1 VTPVET
7 RSAPSPAQ
15 LRWFGLILAAV
26 FGLVGALVWWHHAA
40 VAAQGLWAA
49 GLGLA
54 LAYYAVR
61 PLRVP
66 LYLAWMQLVAP
77 IGWVVTHAALAL
89 IFYGLITPL
98 GGLLRLVTRDRFGL
112 RRDPSAAS
120 YWTAHDP
127 GGDTARY
134 FRQT

>member
-1 VTPVET
+1 V
-7 RSAPSPAQ
+7 
-15 LRWFGLILAAV
+15 
-26 FGLVGALVWWHHAA
+26 
-40 VAAQGLWAA
+40 

-54 LAYYAVR
+54 ALYYAVR

-66 LYLAWMQLVAP
+66 LYLGWMQLVAP
-77 IGWVVTHAALAL
+77 VGWVVTHAVLAL
-89 IFYGLITPL
+89 IFYGLITPI
-98 GGLLRLVTRDRFGL
+98 GGLLRLATRDRFGV
-112 RRDPSAAS
+112 RRDPSAKS